1 MSLSRNKV
9 IFFCWCVIL
18 LTTSISFSS
27 QQHHKDATKVSV
39 YTIWY
44 RWFYGTMRRRTK
56 EDDRSPLWL
65 GNESSSTWKRWS
77 IHYTPMSPQRSY
89 YWCYRNPPQTT
100 TEIGRLWS
108 NEGYFGGTVMPCD
121 MGTWNC
127 QRLITN
133 VCEVCRDSLTDFD
146 PPPPMKCLGVDWDDN
161 FDADKRSENINQ
173 FTNMPHT
180 GSGDMRSHFSQNLTF
195 REKTSTFENI
205 VFEWCY
211 EKENFDNKSFLF
223 LSRHAD

>member
-1 MSLSRNKV
+1 MCHFTNNLN
-9 IFFCWCVIL
+9 FFFFSTTSQRCHQSECVYHLVSVIL
-18 LTTSISFSS
+18 WNDEKTNKRGRQVAFVAGKWKPFYMKKVEHSLHSNV
-27 QQHHKDATKVSV
+27 AT
-39 YTIWY
+39 
-44 RWFYGTMRRRTK
+44 
-56 EDDRSPLWL
+56 E
-65 GNESSSTWKRWS
+65 
-77 IHYTPMSPQRSY
+77 RSY

-133 VCEVCRDSLTDFD
+133 TCELCSDSLTDFW
-146 PPPPMKCLGVDWDDN
+146 PPMKYLGVDWDDN

-195 REKTSTFENI
+195 REKTSTFWEHCFRI
-205 VFEWCY
+205 MLWEGKF
-211 EKENFDNKSFLF
+211 
-223 LSRHAD
+223 RQ